1 MYVYLYPHLQEV
13 KEAED
18 ALAQAQRRLVRGHE
32 RLKVAQ
38 RLNTIVQEAF
48 GTDST
53 AEEGAPDPTAPY
65 LQVCVYVCMYVYI
78 YIVQE
83 AFGTDSTAEEGAP
96 DPTAPYLQVCV
107 YVCMYVCMCIY
118 T

>member
-1 MYVYLYPHLQEV
+1 MHIHTCMHTQEV

-65 LQVCVYVCMYVYI
+65 LQVCMRMYVCVCACMYV
-78 YIVQE
+78 
-83 AFGTDSTAEEGAP
+83 
-96 DPTAPYLQVCV
+96 
-107 YVCMYVCMCIY
+107 
-118 T
+118 